1 MVFDAVGDVVGKVTS
16 GVAGGAVSNVASKG
30 AFAVTNKD
38 EGSEGVIPGTVVES
52 TAALASDLV
61 PGSPADSDFRT
72 NDLRLSLALAPRFG
86 AVLELDFESMFGSN
100 FESKGKPDFVPK
112 FAPDLEADF
121 EVVSA
126 AAD

>member
-1 MVFDAVGDVVGKVTS
+1 MVGDVVGNVTT
-16 GVAGGAVSNVASKG
+16 GVACDVVGDAVSNVISKG
-30 AFAVTNKD
+30 AVVANKD
-38 EGSEGVIPGTVVES
+38 VGSEVMIPGTVVES
-52 TAALASDLV
+52 TADVALDL
-61 PGSPADSDFRT
+61 PSGLPADSDLRS

-100 FESKGKPDFVPK
+100 FESKGAPDFAPK

>member
-1 MVFDAVGDVVGKVTS
+1 MVGDVVGNITT
-16 GVAGGAVSNVASKG
+16 GVACDVVGDAVSNVISKG
-30 AFAVTNKD
+30 AVVVANKD
-38 EGSEGVIPGTVVES
+38 VGSEVMIPGTVVES
-52 TAALASDLV
+52 TADVALDLASGL
-61 PGSPADSDFRT
+61 PADSDLRS